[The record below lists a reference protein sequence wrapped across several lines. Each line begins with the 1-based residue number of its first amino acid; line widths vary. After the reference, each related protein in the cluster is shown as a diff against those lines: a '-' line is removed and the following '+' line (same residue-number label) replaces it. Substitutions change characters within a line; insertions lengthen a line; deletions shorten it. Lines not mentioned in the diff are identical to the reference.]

1 MCGSKWTRSFLTS
14 VAIAGF
20 SALAG
25 ASPAVQAQTA
35 QPSLMDSFRIGSGGG
50 ALCQAQNSRSDS
62 AISDM
67 FDRSWTIVCR
77 DSSLPIG
84 RMFALKTTEGAN
96 QESLVD
102 RVINSRKEALA
113 CSAAGAITLE
123 DLGTVEARNCMSAS
137 GIASRITAVTRGRF
151 TYVTQGFASYSSA
164 LDLGMR
170 TIVADR
176 MIEGEIAVATLGTQD
191 DVAFARAQARSLD
204 PNVVL
209 AEGYRRNNSGNYAE
223 AAEFFDSL
231 TNRLAEDDNGALS
244 ETERTN
250 RTHEYQINRALQ
262 LSNLGEFD
270 SANRLFRRARSVPT
284 VDPVQLRLRRNFE
297 AMHLL
302 NQGQRDQ
309 AVATLDR
316 PLASMAVKGSADVN
330 GAEIDAIS
338 AAEMNSA
345 APTAEAMGLGQ
356 NDKLTAAERAA
367 IIDAQAQQLR
377 GTVLRLSGQYA
388 PARALMETALN
399 DVVAIREGRVTS
411 ITRLRA
417 QLLAEIALTHEAE
430 GNFGQAE
437 SLLQQGVDLI
447 ASQYP
452 ETVAMNGA
460 RARLASFLTRRERN
474 EEAMDIYR
482 AVIDSTIANRNRLTG
497 INNQITPYFELLV
510 NGLAERPELAS
521 DLFLASQTLMRPGA
535 ADTMEALTRE
545 LSGGTGDAAR
555 LFRQSVSL
563 ARDIERAR
571 IDLTR
576 LKQRAQQDSA
586 YAAAAVAQEAD
597 IDALATQQAATLSA
611 LSAYPQYRA
620 VSKDTLTLADM
631 QAALKPGEAYLKLAQ
646 INDAL
651 YAIYIDAAGATG
663 YRANISATELEAK
676 VAELRETISTT
687 ENGVQTTYALDVE
700 IARAL
705 YVALIQPVDDR
716 LTSVNHLIFE
726 PDGAMLQLPIN
737 LLIAGQEGVDAYMA
751 RLDTRGNDEF
761 DFTGIEWLGRTRA
774 VSTSLA
780 ARAFRDAR
788 QAPDSTATNDYIGF
802 GENAP
807 VTRIRKASLT
817 RSMSSA
823 EALDCSWPTA
833 EWSRPIAA
841 TELRS
846 AASLLGDGGS
856 QVVTGPAFTDDNILA
871 RSDLADYRILHFA
884 THGLVTAPRRECPA
898 RPALLTSFGAAG
910 KSDGLLQFSEIFE
923 LKLDADLVILSACD
937 TAGKASKEATRAA
950 GLGTGGGSALDGL
963 VRAFIGAGGRSV
975 IASHWPAPDEFKAT
989 ERLITGLFT
998 AGANIPV
1005 AQALYQAQLKLMDDA
1020 ATSHPFYWSGFA
1032 VIGDGARPLVTKR

>member
-1 MCGSKWTRSFLTS
+1 
-14 VAIAGF
+14 
-20 SALAG
+20 
-25 ASPAVQAQTA
+25 
-35 QPSLMDSFRIGSGGG
+35 MDSFRIGSGGG
-50 ALCQAQNSRSDS
+50 ALCQAQNNRSDA
-62 AISDM
+62 AIAGM
-67 FDRSWTIVCR
+67 FDRSWTVVCR
-77 DSSLPIG
+77 DSSLPVG
-84 RMFALKTTEGAN
+84 RMFALRTSAETDQTG
-96 QESLVD
+96 LVD
-102 RVINSRKEALA
+102 RVINSRKETLT
-113 CSAAGAITLE
+113 CSAAGGITME

-137 GIASRITAVTRGRF
+137 GIASRVTAVTRGRF
-151 TYVTQGFASYSSA
+151 TYVTQGFASYASA
-164 LDLGMR
+164 LDLGLR
-170 TIVADR
+170 TIATDSMVEGK
-176 MIEGEIAVATLGTQD
+176 IEVATLGTQD

-231 TNRLAEDDNGALS
+231 TDRLAKDGNGTLS
-244 ETERTN
+244 ESERTN
-250 RTHEYQINRALQ
+250 RAHEYQINRALQ

-270 SANRLFRRARSVPT
+270 SANRLFRLARSIPT

-297 AMHLL
+297 AMHML
-302 NQGQRDQ
+302 NQGEKDQ
-309 AVATLDR
+309 AIAILDR
-316 PLASMAVKGSADVN
+316 PLGNGATKGAISGN

-356 NDKLTAAERAA
+356 NDKLTATERAA

-377 GTVLRLSGQYA
+377 GTALRLSGQSIQ
-388 PARALMETALN
+388 ARALMQQALV
-399 DVVAIREGRVTS
+399 DAVSIREGRVTS

-417 QLLAEIALTHEAE
+417 QLLAEIALTYEAE
-430 GNFGQAE
+430 GNMSEAE
-437 SLLQQGVDLI
+437 SLLRQGVELI

-460 RARLASFLTRRERN
+460 RARLASFLTRRGRSD
-474 EEAMDIYR
+474 EAIDIYR
-482 AVIDSTIANRNRLTG
+482 AVIDSTVANRNRLTG
-497 INNQITPYFELLV
+497 INNQIAPYFDLLV
-510 NGLAERPELAS
+510 DGLASKPELVN

-535 ADTMEALTRE
+535 ADTMEVLTRE
-545 LSGGTGDAAR
+545 LSAGTGDAAR

-563 ARDIERAR
+563 ARDVERAR
-571 IDLTR
+571 IELAQV
-576 LKQRAQQDSA
+576 KQLALQDSSYAAIAAAQQ
-586 YAAAAVAQEAD
+586 AD
-597 IDALATQQAATLSA
+597 IDSLAALQSATLSA

-620 VSKDTLTLADM
+620 ISKDTLTLADM

-646 INDAL
+646 LGDAL
-651 YAIYIDAAGATG
+651 YGIYIDQAGATG
-663 YRANISATELEAK
+663 YRADISAADLEAK
-676 VAELRETISTT
+676 VADLRETISTT
-687 ENGVQTTYALDVE
+687 ENGQQTTYALDVE

-705 YVALIQPVDDR
+705 YVALVQPVDDR
-716 LTSVNHLIFE
+716 LANVNHLIFE

-737 LLIAGQEGVDAYMA
+737 LLVARQEGVDAYMA

-761 DFTGIEWLGRTRA
+761 DFTGIEWLGRSRA

-788 QAPDSTATNDYIGF
+788 QAPDSAATNDYIGF

-807 VTRIRKASLT
+807 VTALHQASLT
-817 RSMSSA
+817 RSLSGA
-823 EALDCSWPTA
+823 QAVDCSWPSA

-846 AASLLGDGGS
+846 AATILGGGGS
-856 QVVTGPAFTDDNILA
+856 QVITGPAFTDDNILT
-871 RSDLADYRILHFA
+871 RNDLSDYRILHFA

-898 RPALLTSFGAAG
+898 RPALLTSFGAPG

-998 AGANIPV
+998 AGTDVPV
-1005 AQALYQAQLKLMDDA
+1005 AQALYQAQVKLMDDP

-1032 VIGDGARPLVTKR
+1032 VIGDGARPLVTKH